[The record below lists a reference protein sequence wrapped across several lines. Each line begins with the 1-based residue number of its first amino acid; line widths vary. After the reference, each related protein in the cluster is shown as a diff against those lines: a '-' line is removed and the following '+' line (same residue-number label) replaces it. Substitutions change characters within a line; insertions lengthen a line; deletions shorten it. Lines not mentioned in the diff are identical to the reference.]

1 MFLLFQF
8 PWNLLIASFI
18 THKYLSN
25 KHPVQYKNFCY
36 NCAYYSVYLYSKA
49 QIIYIKMKPTIMNF
63 LEPILQSELFKNF
76 CFYKDKTLVPLE
88 IIEFIKD
95 GKVIY
100 HCLREKLY
108 ELTEVHEFDFI
119 LYSSPDPEY
128 KEIINKKMLYR
139 FPLTTED
146 FIIEKTNYLFMLTEI
161 NIEESESESESE
173 LESESEKSIKIELV
187 SKKYNYFIVNNK
199 INAVFL
205 KYFLKKYHNYNLS
218 SNKYNIRIIDENIHV
233 KTVSGVAFEKILLN
247 KNNFE
252 IETETTSE
260 SSINIFQS
268 FDEKK
273 ISDYITFSNSDLDL
287 PGLIPIVERF
297 GEDEDY
303 VEIDNFN

>member
-36 NCAYYSVYLYSKA
+36 NFAYYSVYLYSKA
-49 QIIYIKMKPTIMNF
+49 EIIYIKMKPTIMNF

-88 IIEFIKD
+88 IIEFVKD
-95 GKVIY
+95 GKVIH

-108 ELTEVHEFDFI
+108 ELTEVYEFDFI

-161 NIEESESESESE
+161 NIEDSDSEQ
-173 LESESEKSIKIELV
+173 SIKIELV
-187 SKKYNYFIVNNK
+187 CKKYNYFIVNNK
-199 INAVFL
+199 INTAFL
-205 KYFLKKYHNYNLS
+205 KYFLKKYHDYNLS

-233 KTVSGVAFEKILLN
+233 KTVSGVAFEKIVLN

-252 IETETTSE
+252 IETETETTSE

-268 FDEKK
+268 FDGKK
-273 ISDYITFSNSDLDL
+273 ISDYITFSNSDVDL
-287 PGLIPIVERF
+287 PGLIPIDERF
-297 GEDEDY
+297 EEDY